1 MQQTKASMF
10 ILSMQHAWVKFG
22 WLLLL
27 IVALMGLPKLNLQPS
42 IQAYFSKNDPE
53 LVALSIFEQQ
63 FGADANLQVLFIGS
77 QSWTSPNQLALLQ
90 SISQQL
96 LLLEG
101 VETVSPT
108 TDLALQSALPPT
120 LAKQLVSEDGLSVL
134 LSLNVAPNI
143 AEQAKLVPELF
154 SQLDTVLQEFAA
166 EGVSY
171 QYAGELALSQQ
182 YLKVLKHDLSWF
194 APALIISF
202 ALLFT
207 LVIRNLRWL
216 AAMASCAFFSLLLT
230 LGLSGWLGLKL
241 AAISAFIPLVIISLI
256 MAYCS
261 HLYFAWREQLVVSND
276 SYQAILGALEHKF
289 SPLLWGA
296 LTTAAGFLL
305 LNLSPSPPIADF
317 GLMVAFSVLVNGLAC
332 CSLLPWWLKG
342 ITCSKNINTKQPAK
356 LVNFS
361 LLLKY
366 RRVILLAALVVS
378 LVAGWAVSQLRFDD
392 DPLNY
397 FKADNAFSLSRDKL
411 QQQFLGLHSVRYQLN
426 EQSDD
431 PLARSEPL
439 SRLLGYLNQQA
450 EVRQVNSKHDWLDW
464 FAQDPTAIMSMS
476 TVQQSGL
483 DLAKQAELLTVWLQP
498 LSNRQLI
505 EFEQRVAQ
513 WAAAEQIQLSPA
525 YSSNLIFAKFN
536 QANGQAMLL
545 SFSLAFLLVAL
556 VVLVLKRSGYLM
568 LLALLANAIPLLWVF
583 ALWQLF
589 GQHLSLGSA
598 VVMGM
603 MLGIIVDDSL
613 HILLKVDPVRGGAQ
627 LQQGMASITP
637 ALLLTSG
644 ALTVGFALAYL
655 SDFLPIQQ
663 MGLLSALTLLLALLV
678 DLLILPLCLP
688 HAKSRLSAEL
698 GGQP

>member
-1 MQQTKASMF
+1 MQHTKATMF
-10 ILSMQHAWVKFG
+10 ILSMQHAWVKVG

-27 IVALMGLPKLNLQPS
+27 ILALLGLPKLNLQPS
-42 IQAYFSKNDPE
+42 IQAYFSKTDPE
-53 LVALSIFEQQ
+53 LIALNKFEQQ
-63 FGADANLQVLFIGS
+63 FGAATNLQLLLTSAKG
-77 QSWTSPNQLALLQ
+77 WDSPNQQALLQ
-90 SISQQL
+90 SVSQRL
-96 LLLEG
+96 LLLNG
-101 VETVSPT
+101 VEALSPST
-108 TDLALQSALPPT
+108 ALALQSALPPT
-120 LAKQLVSEDGLSVL
+120 LAKQVVSDDALSVL
-134 LSLNVAPNI
+134 LSLNVAPTI
-143 AEQAKLVPELF
+143 AEQAKQVPELF
-154 SQLDTVLQEFAA
+154 SQLDNVLLAFAA
-166 EGVSY
+166 EGISY

-194 APALIISF
+194 APALVLSF

-207 LVIRNLRWL
+207 LVIRNMRWL
-216 AAMASCAFFSLLLT
+216 AAMASCALFSLLLT

-261 HLYFAWREQLVVSND
+261 HLYFAWREQLAASND
-276 SYQAILGALEHKF
+276 SYQAIFRALEHKF

-305 LNLSPSPPIADF
+305 LTLSPSPPIADF
-317 GLMVAFSVLVNGLAC
+317 GLMVAFAVLINGLAC

-342 ITCSKNINTKQPAK
+342 MASSEKVSSTQNAK
-356 LVNFS
+356 LVNFTY
-361 LLLKY
+361 LLKY
-366 RRVILLAALVVS
+366 RSGILLVALFVS
-378 LVAGWAVSQLRFDD
+378 LASGWAVNQLRFDD
-392 DPLNY
+392 DPLSY
-397 FKADNAFSLSRDKL
+397 FAADNDFSVSRDKL
-411 QQQFLGLHSVRYQLN
+411 QQQFLGLHTLRYQLSD
-426 EQSDD
+426 QSDE

-439 SRLLGYLNQQA
+439 TRLLSYLNQQA

-464 FAQDPTAIMSMS
+464 FEQDPTAMMSMS
-476 TVQQSGL
+476 AVQQSGL

-513 WAAAEQIQLSPA
+513 WAASEQIQLSPA

-545 SFSLAFLLVAL
+545 SFSLAFLLVAV

-568 LLALLANAIPLLWVF
+568 LLALAANAIPLLWVF
-583 ALWQLF
+583 AAWQLF

-613 HILLKVDPVRGGAQ
+613 HILLKVDPIRGGAQ

-644 ALTVGFALAYL
+644 ALIIGFALAYL

-688 HAKSRLSAEL
+688 GAKRSQAAKLR
-698 GGQP
+698 GQS